1 MAAPTTVCRWGNVAG
16 AATDGGGRG
25 EKGVQTAWARE
36 GKEEVDGG
44 GRAGVKSILCGLR
57 PREYTDEYTDKHER
71 RRG

>member
-1 MAAPTTVCRWGNVAG
+1 MVAAPTTVCRWGNVAG
-16 AATDGGGRG
+16 AAT
-25 EKGVQTAWARE
+25 GVQTAWARE